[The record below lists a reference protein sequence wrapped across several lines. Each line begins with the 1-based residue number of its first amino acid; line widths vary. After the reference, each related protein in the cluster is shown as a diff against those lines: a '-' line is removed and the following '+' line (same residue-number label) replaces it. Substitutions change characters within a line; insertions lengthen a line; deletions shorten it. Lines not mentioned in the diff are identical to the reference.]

1 MPITSRPRSGPTT
14 PEPVESPPTRIRSRT
29 FGALVDN
36 PEYRRFYIGHGISMI
51 GTWVQNAAALW
62 VVFEI
67 TGSEW
72 WLGVIEACGLMP
84 GLVVGLFAGA
94 LADRVA
100 PRRMIALTLLGQM
113 ALAFLLAY
121 LVWDGRI
128 QIWQMAVILALTRVC
143 VAFEM
148 PTRQVL
154 LYDLVGRESLMNAIA
169 LNSGMFNASRVL
181 GPALAG
187 QLLATVGAAACFALN
202 GLSFVAA
209 YLALLTIGPRPKPV
223 VPEGEPRGLASMLAG
238 LRFVRNDRRVG
249 VLYALMILFGILVM
263 GYSAMLPAYARL
275 VVGTGA
281 IGYSAL
287 LSGGGLGATFGAL
300 VVASLGGLRRKEYLV
315 LSGMAIG
322 GVSLGCA
329 GLIPPAV
336 AAAGLTKLVLPA
348 AVLCLFCTGFG
359 MIMFYSSTQTLIQT
373 AVPDHLRGRIM
384 GIWMIAFS
392 GSVPLGALW
401 AGWIA
406 RQIGVAPIMQLS
418 AVLSLV
424 MAVVVRFW
432 GVLEERESP
441 GSLETV
447 GGEPETA
454 RSN

>member
-1 MPITSRPRSGPTT
+1 MPITSRSRPGTPAPEPTEPTT
-14 PEPVESPPTRIRSRT
+14 VPIRSRT
-29 FGALVDN
+29 FAAIVDN
-36 PEYRRFYIGHGISMI
+36 PEYRRFYLGQGVSLI
-51 GTWVQNAAALW
+51 GTWLQNAAALW
-62 VVFEI
+62 LVFEM

-100 PRRMIALTLLGQM
+100 PRRLIALTLLGQM

-169 LNSGMFNASRVL
+169 LNSGMFNASRVI

-209 YLALLTIGPRPKPV
+209 YLALLTIGPRPRPV
-223 VPEGEPRGLASMLAG
+223 LPEGESRGLSSVLAG
-238 LRFVRNDRRVG
+238 FRFVRQDRRVG
-249 VLYALMILFGILVM
+249 VLYTLMILFGVLVM

-281 IGYSAL
+281 VGYSAL
-287 LSGGGLGATFGAL
+287 LSGGGLGATVGAL
-300 VVASLGGLRRKEYLV
+300 VVASMGGLRRKENLV
-315 LSGMAIG
+315 LSGMVIG
-322 GVSLGCA
+322 GVALGCA
-329 GLIPPAV
+329 GLIPPTLAS
-336 AAAGLTKLVLPA
+336 AGFAGLVLPS
-348 AVLCLFCTGFG
+348 AVACLFCTGFG
-359 MIMFYSSTQTLIQT
+359 MIMFYSSTQTMIQT
-373 AVPDHLRGRIM
+373 SVPDHLRGRIM

-401 AGWIA
+401 AGWAA
-406 RQIGVAPIMQLS
+406 RQFGVAPILQAS
-418 AVLSLV
+418 AILSLI
-424 MAVVVRFW
+424 MALV
-432 GVLEERESP
+432 
-441 GSLETV
+441 
-447 GGEPETA
+447 A
-454 RSN
+454 RISGTLAELDARPSSDIDS